1 MDKIKKDVTF
11 VVIYSLYI
19 VNVQKGHAYMVFQKC
34 VLDKTRKRNR
44 EIMHKDK
51 KDSELIEEY
60 YNTYEQKIF
69 RLSNVI
75 LGDKWQAEEAVQET
89 FLRIIRHRDTV
100 RRMSEEKRAA
110 YITRIAKSIA
120 IDMYR
125 KNKKATEKVCAF
137 SGDSESA
144 DVFENMIWQGGG
156 SVGQSDMTE
165 TVENRQILDAV
176 MGKLSD
182 DDALVIRFRA
192 EQQLSV
198 RETAAIMNMSES
210 AVRKKYERAVSRAH
224 KLLVKE
230 MMLYGE

>member
-1 MDKIKKDVTF
+1 
-11 VVIYSLYI
+11 
-19 VNVQKGHAYMVFQKC
+19 
-34 VLDKTRKRNR
+34 
-44 EIMHKDK
+44 MHKDK

-60 YNTYEQKIF
+60 YNMYEQKIF
-69 RLSNVI
+69 RLSNAI
-75 LGDKWQAEEAVQET
+75 LGDRWQAEEAVQET

-125 KNKKATEKVCAF
+125 KNKKATETVCAF

-156 SVGQSDMTE
+156 LAGQSDMTV

-182 DDALVIRFRA
+182 DDALVIGLRVER
-192 EQQLSV
+192 QLSV

>member
-1 MDKIKKDVTF
+1 
-11 VVIYSLYI
+11 
-19 VNVQKGHAYMVFQKC
+19 MVFQKC
-34 VLDKTRKRNR
+34 VLDRTRKRNR

-60 YNTYEQKIF
+60 YNMYEQKIF

-125 KNKKATEKVCAF
+125 KNKKLLRRCV
-137 SGDSESA
+137 
-144 DVFENMIWQGGG
+144 
-156 SVGQSDMTE
+156 
-165 TVENRQILDAV
+165 
-176 MGKLSD
+176 
-182 DDALVIRFRA
+182 RFQ
-192 EQQLSV
+192 EIPNQL
-198 RETAAIMNMSES
+198 MSL
-210 AVRKKYERAVSRAH
+210 KI
-224 KLLVKE
+224 
-230 MMLYGE
+230 

>member
-1 MDKIKKDVTF
+1 
-11 VVIYSLYI
+11 
-19 VNVQKGHAYMVFQKC
+19 MVFQKC
-34 VLDKTRKRNR
+34 VLDRTRKRNR

-60 YNTYEQKIF
+60 YNMYEQKIF